1 MRGFGNIT
9 GPSERVNRG
18 ALLGAALLLLACKA
32 LLLAGVELGKDEA
45 AYWYW
50 ARHHLGA
57 SYAFVLFAVIRF
69 ADAVLP
75 SADLFLRLPILL
87 GSVGSAWLLFAACRR
102 QSLAPAD
109 RLIAVVTFVTSHWA
123 WHTGSFLH
131 PDGVLVPIWLL
142 TLACAHRADR
152 TGEKSDWLLT
162 GVLAGLT
169 GLCKYSGCVLAA
181 GLLLA
186 LALRW
191 RRSGL
196 GPLLWCAL
204 PCAVV
209 ASPLILA
216 LWELNFHL
224 PFTLGSLSQVAADR
238 SIVWRGGLF
247 LLAPLLYISPP
258 LLLLLYA
265 GIHRAWTRRAE
276 EGVDLLLVPALSLVG
291 TFAFFAL
298 VNGQVKGNWILPGLL
313 GLWPLAFHDLHRRRS
328 HCLWRVALLVI
339 GIGQAAVP
347 ATTVRWPT
355 LAQLLVASSPD
366 SINAT
371 YPSIVSPTDLPR
383 EPTFSWTER
392 VCEYHGWQ
400 DFGRRLVVRLEEQG
414 LAVPRIS
421 SAEYGVGFGL
431 GRYLP
436 SQPEVTIVDDERFAH
451 IADVQEGET
460 SIYVARAGS
469 RLPRSASQRQAGN
482 LDQIDRRRDGCGS
495 VSYEISMLTP
505 GPSGSLPG
513 P

>member
-1 MRGFGNIT
+1 MRGFWNIT

-18 ALLGAALLLLACKA
+18 ALLGAALILLAFKA

-50 ARHHLGA
+50 ARHHLDA
-57 SYAFVLFAVIRF
+57 SYAFVLFAVIRV
-69 ADAVLP
+69 ADTLQPGV
-75 SADLFLRLPILL
+75 DLFLRLPILIGGL
-87 GSVGSAWLLFAACRR
+87 GSAWLLHAACRR
-102 QSLAPAD
+102 LSLAPED

-142 TLACAHRADR
+142 TLASAHRADR
-152 TGEKSDWLLT
+152 TETDRDWLLT

-169 GLCKYSGCVLAA
+169 ALCKYSGCVLAA

-186 LALRW
+186 LALR
-191 RRSGL
+191 RQRGFR
-196 GPLLWCAL
+196 PLLLCAL

-209 ASPLILA
+209 ASPLVLA
-216 LWELNFHL
+216 LWKLDFHL

-238 SIVWRGGLF
+238 SVLWRGGLF
-247 LLAPLLYISPP
+247 LLAPLLYLSPP

-265 GIHRAWTRRAE
+265 GVARAWTRRAE
-276 EGVDLLLVPALSLVG
+276 DGVDLLLVPALSLMG

-298 VNGQVKGNWILPGLL
+298 VNGQVKGNWILPGFL
-313 GLWPLAFHDLHRRRS
+313 GLWPLAFRDLHRRRV
-328 HCLWRVALLVI
+328 HRLWWVALLVI
-339 GIGQAAVP
+339 GIGQAAIP
-347 ATTVRWPT
+347 ATTLRWPG
-355 LAQLLVASSPD
+355 LAQALVASSPN

-400 DFGRRLVVRLEEQG
+400 EFSEELQDRLENQG
-414 LAVPRIS
+414 IAVARVS

-436 SQPEVTIVDDERFAH
+436 SQPEVTITDDERFAH
-451 IADVQEGET
+451 IADVDEKEI
-460 SIYVARAGS
+460 SVYVARSGS
-469 RLPRSASQRQAGN
+469 RLSPLAWHPQARI
-482 LDQIDRRRDGCGS
+482 IDRIDRSSDGCGA
-495 VSYEISMLTP
+495 VSYEISMQFP
-505 GPSGSLPG
+505 
-513 P
+513 